1 MFESVSI
8 RSQSPPTTPTQPPH
22 LKFTLG
28 VDDVIFNLEHRNINL
43 LMTGCNQLY
52 FWSVCAEHFG
62 LSIDEKNIEFYM
74 DKPTVMKELYRY
86 LWPFQLSNL
95 WWMPNSVNVG
105 GLALP
110 WEGFSNN
117 FQQYFTSLPDTAVRK
132 PISLFYHAGPQ
143 LCLKGLAKDQ
153 GLGLLDINLR
163 LKSFVRI
170 RSYKLKHACLTRMKR
185 KPLKRAKTKSTARA
199 LYGLRF
205 LRDTATIFSICMRVR
220 QQKHSD
226 LSKCY
231 LSR

>member
-1 MFESVSI
+1 
-8 RSQSPPTTPTQPPH
+8 
-22 LKFTLG
+22 
-28 VDDVIFNLEHRNINL
+28 
-43 LMTGCNQLY
+43 
-52 FWSVCAEHFG
+52 
-62 LSIDEKNIEFYM
+62 
-74 DKPTVMKELYRY
+74 MKELYWY

-95 WWMPNSVNVG
+95 WWIPNSVNIV

-170 RSYKLKHACLTRMKR
+170 RSYKLKHPCLTRLKR
-185 KPLKRAKTKSTARA
+185 KPLKRAKTKRT
-199 LYGLRF
+199 F
-205 LRDTATIFSICMRVR
+205 ICMKEKIHTAKLFVQPVTRLHTFLTLGRTDSWSSIMTHR
-220 QQKHSD
+220 QWFV
-226 LSKCY
+226 
-231 LSR
+231 

>member
-1 MFESVSI
+1 
-8 RSQSPPTTPTQPPH
+8 
-22 LKFTLG
+22 
-28 VDDVIFNLEHRNINL
+28 
-43 LMTGCNQLY
+43 
-52 FWSVCAEHFG
+52 
-62 LSIDEKNIEFYM
+62 
-74 DKPTVMKELYRY
+74 MKELYWY

-95 WWMPNSVNVG
+95 WWIPNSVNIV

-170 RSYKLKHACLTRMKR
+170 RSYKLKHPCLTRLKR

-205 LRDTATIFSICMRVR
+205 LRNTATLYCSV
-220 QQKHSD
+220 
-226 LSKCY
+226 LSKWELFIKMRASY
-231 LSR
+231 LQPSSLQYSSFLEEGGSKAGSSHFNEQGKKVCKTTVVQSYQS